1 MVWFLHHYLFCY
13 MIKNI
18 EIILRKEWF

>member
-1 MVWFLHHYLFCY
+1 MVWILHYYLFCY

-18 EIILRKEWF
+18 EIILERNE